1 MCERWD
7 FCKGLWTK
15 VARHKN
21 RSKDYIKDQ
30 GSIGKTRSLLPPP
43 VRNEQRGRGLQD
55 PLGVSNRQGY
65 AQLGTRA
72 RCKTERG
79 EGGDHG
85 EVLTSVGEEGSDPDL
100 EEDGSLRMA
109 RHTRRGGTPVHLWR
123 RGGAAG
129 VRFVE
134 VNPKAAPAC
143 SNGFHVHRIDDESP
157 CLALLVRTACG
168 RKNRRWCS
176 GG

>member
-30 GSIGKTRSLLPPP
+30 GSNCKTRSLLPHP
-43 VRNEQRGRGLQD
+43 VKNEHTRRDSQD

-65 AQLGTRA
+65 AQLGTRV

-79 EGGDHG
+79 EGGDRREVPTGGRREG
-85 EVLTSVGEEGSDPDL
+85 ERLNSKGEGGGRPWRL
-100 EEDGSLRMA
+100 APTVQTKRK
-109 RHTRRGGTPVHLWR
+109 RR
-123 RGGAAG
+123 
-129 VRFVE
+129 
-134 VNPKAAPAC
+134 
-143 SNGFHVHRIDDESP
+143 HRI
-157 CLALLVRTACG
+157 
-168 RKNRRWCS
+168 RWE
-176 GG
+176 

>member
-30 GSIGKTRSLLPPP
+30 GSNCKTRSLLPHP
-43 VRNEQRGRGLQD
+43 VKNEHTRRDSQD

-65 AQLGTRA
+65 AQLGTRV

-79 EGGDHG
+79 EGGDRREVPTGGRREG
-85 EVLTSVGEEGSDPDL
+85 ERLNSK
-100 EEDGSLRMA
+100 
-109 RHTRRGGTPVHLWR
+109 
-123 RGGAAG
+123 GGAAVG
-129 VRFVE
+129 
-134 VNPKAAPAC
+134 
-143 SNGFHVHRIDDESP
+143 H
-157 CLALLVRTACG
+157 
-168 RKNRRWCS
+168 
-176 GG
+176 GGWLQRYRQREREGIGLDGNDHETVD